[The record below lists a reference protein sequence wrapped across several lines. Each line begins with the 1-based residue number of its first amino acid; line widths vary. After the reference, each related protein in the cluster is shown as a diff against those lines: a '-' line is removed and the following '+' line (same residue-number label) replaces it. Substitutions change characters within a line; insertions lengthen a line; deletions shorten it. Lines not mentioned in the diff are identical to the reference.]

1 MMQLHRLALRNF
13 RQHAETDIEF
23 GLGITGIIGPNGAGK
38 TTILEAI
45 AWAFYGTPAA
55 RGNRDSIR
63 WAGAQARASVRV
75 EVEFSLGAHEFQVRR
90 TLYSAELF
98 QDHAPDPS
106 VVGHQDVSVRIER
119 LLGMTRDEFFSTY
132 FTGQKELAVMASL
145 PPTERAQFLSRVLGY
160 EKLRLAQDRLRET
173 RSGLKGELAGLE
185 RGLVDPEDL
194 EREHEA
200 ADEQMRV
207 AAAAL
212 ADVERAG
219 KDARDALD
227 RLGPMWTRMVEIR
240 ESALK
245 LDGELRIAER
255 DVGEARRE
263 FERLDKEL
271 AEALKAQA
279 EVATLQDAL
288 GEVDPLRAELERL
301 EEESRRAGERR
312 SLTGQVGEV
321 DAQLKQQQERLVA
334 LGDAQTALEHARA
347 ALETSR
353 TLLGQAEAEEATA
366 RTAWVRDRQDAETK
380 RQSLRDQY
388 VDRQKQR
395 ESVES
400 EGPDGECPV
409 CKRPLGSV
417 YQEVLNTLDR
427 QREEIEVQG
436 KFFRRRV
443 EQLQDPPPELM
454 AAEERLRVQRAK
466 TEAAVQVVAR
476 CEDRVREHEQL
487 TRETETLTSRRDQLA
502 RKIADLPD
510 AYDSERHDQVRQR
523 LRELEPIITRQAELR
538 SRAARAEALVGEAE
552 AAERAASEREA
563 NLKAIEAALTDL
575 GYDER
580 EFDRAREEYH
590 AAELR
595 VRETELRL
603 ALVRGD
609 QKAAEAALTAVRQ
622 RVAEREN
629 RERRIAAMR
638 TEVALHDELDRAL
651 RDLRQELNAA
661 MRPELAERASDFL
674 SDLSDGRY
682 NELELDE
689 DYRFLLI
696 EDGRAKPVISGG
708 EEDILHLVL
717 RLGISQMVAERAGQ
731 PLSLLVLDEVF
742 GSLDEQRRR
751 GVVTLL
757 RGLADRFPQVVL
769 ITHIDSV
776 KDTVDRVLRVNLDA
790 GRGMAVVTEEDP
802 VVGEPVAA
810 A

>member
-1 MMQLHRLALRNF
+1 MRLHRLALRNF

-23 GLGITGIIGPNGAGK
+23 GTGITGIIGPNGTGK

-63 WAGAQARASVRV
+63 WLGAPARASVRV
-75 EVEFSLGAHEFQVRR
+75 EVEFSLGPHEFRVAR

-98 QDHAPDPS
+98 QDHAEAPS
-106 VVGHQDVSVRIER
+106 VVGHQDVSDRVER

-160 EKLRLAQDRLRET
+160 EKLRLAQDKLRET
-173 RSGLKGELAGLE
+173 RSSLKGELAGLE
-185 RGLVDPEDL
+185 RGLADPDAL
-194 EREHEA
+194 QREQEA
-200 ADEQMRV
+200 AEGLTR
-207 AAAAL
+207 AAATAV

-219 KDARDALD
+219 VGAQETLD
-227 RLGPMWTRMVEIR
+227 RLGPEWTRMVEVR

-245 LDGELRIAER
+245 LTGELRIADR
-255 DVGEARRE
+255 DVREARRE

-271 AEALKAQA
+271 AEALKAQT
-279 EVATLQDAL
+279 ELATLQDAL
-288 GEVDPLRAELERL
+288 QEVEPLRTELERL

-312 SLTGQVGEV
+312 SLSGQLGEV
-321 DAQLKQQQERLVA
+321 DVQLEQQRERLDGMGDVQQA
-334 LGDAQTALEHARA
+334 LAKVREALDVSRA
-347 ALETSR
+347 
-353 TLLGQAEAEEATA
+353 LLTKAEQEEDDT

-400 EGPDGECPV
+400 EGPDGECPI

-417 YQEVLNTLDR
+417 YHEVVNTLDR

-443 EQLQDPPPELM
+443 EQLQAVPPEVQ
-454 AAEERLRVQRAK
+454 AAEELLRNQRAA
-466 TEAAVQVVAR
+466 TEAQVQEVAR
-476 CEDRVREHEQL
+476 CEDRVREAEQVARERERLTTRREQL
-487 TRETETLTSRRDQLA
+487 AEQIVA
-502 RKIADLPD
+502 LPD

-523 LRELEPIITRQAELR
+523 LRELEPMITRQAELR
-538 SRAARAEALVGEAE
+538 SRAARAESLVGEAE
-552 AAERAASEREA
+552 AAERVASEREA
-563 NLKAIEAALTDL
+563 SLKDLEVALEAL
-575 GYDER
+575 GYNE
-580 EFDRAREEYH
+580 ELFAEARERYQV
-590 AAELR
+590 AELN
-595 VRETELRL
+595 VREIELRL
-603 ALVRGD
+603 ATVRGD
-609 QKAAEAALTAVRQ
+609 QKAAAAALAAVRQ
-622 RVAEREN
+622 RIDEREE
-629 RERRIAAMR
+629 RERRIAATR
-638 TEVALHDELDRAL
+638 REVQLHDELDRAL
-651 RDLRQELNAA
+651 RDLRQELNAT

-674 SDLSDGRY
+674 ADLSDGRY
-682 NELELDE
+682 SELELDE
-689 DYRFLLI
+689 EYRFLLI
-696 EDGRAKPVISGG
+696 EEGRAKPVISGG

-742 GSLDEQRRR
+742 GSLDEHRRQ

-776 KDTVDRVLRVNLDA
+776 KDTVDRVLRVNLDT

-802 VVGEPVAA
+802 MIGTPDAA